1 MALKLLTEIKRN
13 LQVLPCVE
21 EEAMSSTRAQAEQ
34 VSPKKVSNA
43 MVMMMNHNKMMVMMM
58 FGKTKFLKL
67 PFPLLC
73 VYNKFAFFSCNFNAM
88 KYDIILSS
96 I

>member
-34 VSPKKVSNA
+34 VSPKKVSN
-43 MVMMMNHNKMMVMMM
+43 
-58 FGKTKFLKL
+58 GDDDE
-67 PFPLLC
+67 PQ
-73 VYNKFAFFSCNFNAM
+73 
-88 KYDIILSS
+88 
-96 I
+96 